1 VPVLVPKKEPD
12 WEPENEIIERDP
24 RMPRKIGS
32 APPEPPPEPQPVEI
46 PLAGLFKINIIE
58 SISKIG

>member
-1 VPVLVPKKEPD
+1 MPVLVPKKEPD

-32 APPEPPPEPQPVEI
+32 APPEPQPVEI